1 MTRSF
6 LLAGVVL
13 AWTLLIASCG
23 SAEGPGSPE
32 EAYWTARE
40 AIEDDRAQDAIDGF
54 TERGQRLLAAHC
66 LLQVVSER
74 ARQPA
79 VEAFGELAERT
90 GGEPID
96 LWRLEM
102 KGGVEAAA
110 RHGIDGER
118 LDALLARMTAASEG
132 SGEDLDEGLRAE
144 VDALADRNA
153 FLVDLLPLAWI
164 SVFENA
170 SLGEVELDGSRATI
184 PVRYLDS
191 ELERTPGTVELVRE
205 RGVWKVDAFQGG

>member
-1 MTRSF
+1 MFFSPPPRRSF
-6 LLAGVVL
+6 SNL
-13 AWTLLIASCG
+13 
-23 SAEGPGSPE
+23 P
-32 EAYWTARE
+32 ARFH
-40 AIEDDRAQDAIDGF
+40 A
-54 TERGQRLLAAHC
+54 
-66 LLQVVSER
+66 
-74 ARQPA
+74 QPA
-79 VEAFGELAERT
+79 LGAMT
-90 GGEPID
+90 
-96 LWRLEM
+96 
-102 KGGVEAAA
+102 
-110 RHGIDGER
+110 R
-118 LDALLARMTAASEG
+118 LDALLARMTAAREG
-132 SGEDLDEGLRAE
+132 SGEDLDEALRAE